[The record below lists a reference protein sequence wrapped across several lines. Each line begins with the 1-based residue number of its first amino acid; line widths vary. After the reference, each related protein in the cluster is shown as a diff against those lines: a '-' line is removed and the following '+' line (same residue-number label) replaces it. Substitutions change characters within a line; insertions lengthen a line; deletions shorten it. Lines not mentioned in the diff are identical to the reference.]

1 MQYQAREAM
10 QSILEFETCLRTCT
24 GLGPKT
30 SPGPNNTYLHSRRTR
45 REVNVI
51 MITISPGY
59 LTSASWVQLNVVS
72 GFDRKPRFYGT
83 KTDWE
88 SLVADPKVQAQPWVR
103 SVNIRDAVRPRFLE
117 TLSVLLLSGCVSEGV
132 NGMRSRNTPWKVLG
146 GIGIERIQFGKENS
160 QHQWL
165 CEE

>member
-30 SPGPNNTYLHSRRTR
+30 SPGLNNTYLHSRRTR

-88 SLVADPKVQAQPWVR
+88 SLVADPKVQAQP
-103 SVNIRDAVRPRFLE
+103 
-117 TLSVLLLSGCVSEGV
+117 
-132 NGMRSRNTPWKVLG
+132 
-146 GIGIERIQFGKENS
+146 
-160 QHQWL
+160 
-165 CEE
+165 